1 MWKLGIRANVKGKL
15 IDMHYS
21 SDGKVN
27 SILDMSWRTVIP
39 YLLPDLCWGS
49 GAPASYKDILNL
61 KMASECKVEPIK
73 EEEERAPEEEG
84 GIGDIAA
91 VTFVYKCSASRG
103 VWLPLLQHS
112 SERKDRPELG
122 IEFDELATG
131 AFGMPI
137 EIRVLGQQE
146 YATNMADWT
155 SEISSFKKFATS
167 LQKILTAQEDAR
179 LRIVTVSETGDGAVD
194 GDEDG
199 DYEKI
204 LLL

>member
-1 MWKLGIRANVKGKL
+1 MGLPRCIGRIHRHSYDTNFR
-15 IDMHYS
+15 
-21 SDGKVN
+21 
-27 SILDMSWRTVIP
+27 ILDIIAQLNVLVSNALHLFAFTDVSLHSGVQDQQ
-39 YLLPDLCWGS
+39 LLVMRSTLWQDDVR
-49 GAPASYKDILNL
+49 DILNL

-137 EIRVLGQQE
+137 
-146 YATNMADWT
+146 
-155 SEISSFKKFATS
+155 
-167 LQKILTAQEDAR
+167 
-179 LRIVTVSETGDGAVD
+179 VTVSGTGDGAVD

-199 DYEKI
+199 DYEKR